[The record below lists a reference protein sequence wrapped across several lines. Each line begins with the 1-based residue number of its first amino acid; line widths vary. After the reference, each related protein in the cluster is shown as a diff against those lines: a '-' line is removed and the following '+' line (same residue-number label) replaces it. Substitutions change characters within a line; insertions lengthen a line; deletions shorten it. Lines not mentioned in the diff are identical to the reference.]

1 VRAVERARWVVAA
14 LWLVACGGAAADHE
28 ALGDRAY
35 GERHF
40 ADALAEYRLAIKLQP
55 SATLRAKAGAAAL
68 HASDFVGAVEEYRA
82 LAKEGGSR
90 RAGEAADGLERVA
103 RAAAE
108 GDDPAGLAAAVGG
121 LRAVAGGRA
130 LASFARQL
138 AQSVGPD
145 ARSPDALSVLS
156 YAAAGA
162 PDARAED
169 SLMYAYATA
178 LARIGRCGDAI
189 PVFEAVARRAREPAL
204 VHPAQQASGRCA
216 LALGRQA
223 IDGGKADQA
232 EQWFRRAASGGE
244 ERDPL
249 VRAAYIGIG
258 DVLFAR
264 GSFAEAAEAYQR
276 ALAGAAPGD
285 SLAQI
290 AAEKLN
296 QLANGGTVIR

>member
-1 VRAVERARWVVAA
+1 MRAVVRPWWLAV
-14 LWLVACGGAAADHE
+14 LWLAACGGAAADHE

-35 GERHF
+35 GDRHF
-40 ADALAEYRLAIKLQP
+40 ADALAEYRLAIRLQP
-55 SATLRAKAGAAAL
+55 SAALRAKAGAAAL
-68 HASDFVGAVEEYRA
+68 HAGDFVAAVDEYRA
-82 LAKEGGSR
+82 LAQEGGSR
-90 RAGEAADGLERVA
+90 RASEAADGLERVA

-108 GDDPAGLAAAVGG
+108 GDDPAGLAAAVNG
-121 LRAVAGGRA
+121 LRAVSAGRA

-138 AQSVGPD
+138 AQSIGPEP
-145 ARSPDALSVLS
+145 RSPDALSVLP

-169 SLMYAYATA
+169 SLMYGYATA
-178 LARIGRCGDAI
+178 LTRIGRCGDAM

-204 VHPAQQASGRCA
+204 ERPALQASGRCA
-216 LALGRQA
+216 LTLGRQA
-223 IDGGKADQA
+223 MDGGQADQA
-232 EQWFRRAASGGE
+232 EQWFRRAASGGDD
-244 ERDPL
+244 RDPV

-296 QLANGGTVIR
+296 QVANAGTVIR

>member
-1 VRAVERARWVVAA
+1 MRAVRRPRWAAVA
-14 LWLVACGGAAADHE
+14 LWLAACGGAAADHE

-40 ADALAEYRLAIKLQP
+40 ADALAEYRLAIKLQS

-68 HASDFVGAVEEYRA
+68 HSSDFVAAVEEYRA
-82 LAKEGGSR
+82 LAQEGGSR

-108 GDDPAGLAAAVGG
+108 GDDPAGLAAAVTG
-121 LRAVAGGRA
+121 LKAVAAGRA

-138 AQSVGPD
+138 AQSIGPE
-145 ARSPDALSVLS
+145 ARSPDALSVLP

-169 SLMYAYATA
+169 SLMYGYATA
-178 LARIGRCGDAI
+178 LTRVGRCADAI
-189 PVFEAVARRAREPAL
+189 PVFEALARRAREPAL
-204 VHPAQQASGRCA
+204 GHLAMQASGRCA
-216 LALGRQA
+216 LTLGRQA
-223 IDGGKADQA
+223 VDGGQADQA

-244 ERDPL
+244 ERDPV

-264 GSFAEAAEAYQR
+264 GAFAEAAEAYQR

-285 SLAQI
+285 SLSQI
-290 AAEKLN
+290 SAEKLN
-296 QLANGGTVIR
+296 QVANAGTVIK